1 MAQLVERELAAD
13 GVEPY
18 GYGILSLIGVHGPV
32 RLTEVAVELGMPLTT
47 ASDVVRRLE
56 ARGDVRRRPNPDDG
70 RSSLFELSASG
81 DREWRQGFDALTR
94 INRTLD
100 DELED
105 AGRVVAALEELD
117 AAFARSLTD
126 D

>member
-13 GVEPY
+13 GVAPD
-18 GYGILSLIGVHGPV
+18 GYGILSLIGARGPV
-32 RLTEVAVELGMPLTT
+32 RLTEVAAELGMPLTT

-70 RSSLFELSASG
+70 RSSLFELTKTG
-81 DREWRQGFDALTR
+81 DREWKQGFGALTR
-94 INRTLD
+94 INRALD

-105 AGRVVAALEELD
+105 SATVVAALEELD
-117 AAFARSLTD
+117 AAFARSLD
-126 D
+126 DG

>member
-13 GVEPY
+13 GVEPD
-18 GYGILSLIGVHGPV
+18 GYGILSLIGVRGPV
-32 RLTEVAVELGMPLTT
+32 RLTEVAAELGMPLTT

-70 RSSLFELSASG
+70 RSSLFELSAAG
-81 DREWRQGFDALTR
+81 EREWRQGFDALAR
-94 INRTLD
+94 INRALD
-100 DELED
+100 NELED
-105 AGRVVAALEELD
+105 AERIVAALEELD